1 MARVWQK
8 LLIPLALLLPVATYA
23 SNLNGSCLIVPSKVV
38 EMTSSIQGV
47 ISERL
52 VKRGD
57 RVKKGQTILKIDS
70 GVEQANYD
78 LAEAKLAFA
87 KRKLERNKDLLK
99 DNIVSQQEI
108 DELETEIE
116 LTRLQRNQ
124 AKALLDKHLVRSP
137 IDGYVMSLS
146 ADAGELTGNNPF
158 AQLVS
163 IDPLHAEVIM
173 PAQLYGMYKK
183 GDIIELN
190 INSLSRKVAADIEV
204 IDPVID
210 LKSGTFGMQLR
221 IKKHTGVIPAGLRC
235 SLAHDKQ
242 SIGKPLQV
250 PNKQKISSMPSK
262 AK

>member
-1 MARVWQK
+1 MARIWQK
-8 LLIPLALLLPVATYA
+8 LLIPLAFIVPTTSYA
-23 SNLNGSCLIVPSKVV
+23 SSLNGSCLVVPSKVV

-57 RVKKGQTILKIDS
+57 RVKKGQMILKIDS

-146 ADAGELTGNNPF
+146 ADAGELTGNKPF

-173 PAQLYGMYKK
+173 PAQLYGKYKK
-183 GDIIELN
+183 NDPIELN
-190 INSLSRKVAADIEV
+190 INSLSRKVAAIIEV
-204 IDPVID
+204 VDPVID

-235 SLAHDKQ
+235 SLGNEQ
-242 SIGKPLQV
+242 SLNEKPLLV
-250 PNKQKISSMPSK
+250 PNQQKKLTTQSK